1 MTTLYMVKSNP
12 VAGKE
17 AEFNRWYSEV
27 HLPEVLKIEGFQSA
41 QRFGLTSQQL
51 QPQSH
56 NYLAVYAIDGDN
68 IDGTLENLRK
78 ATWLNLSDAI
88 DMTSIEIGIYQA
100 LDDPEPSPD
109 G

>member
-27 HLPEVLKIEGFQSA
+27 HLPEVLQIEGFQSA
-41 QRFGLTSQQL
+41 QRLFLTPLQM

-56 NYLAVYAIDGDN
+56 SYLAIYTIDSNN
-68 IDGTLENLRK
+68 IDGTLENLRN
-78 ATWLNLSDAI
+78 ATWMHLSDAI
-88 DMTSIEIGIYQA
+88 DMATIEIGIYQA
-100 LDDPEPSPD
+100 LNEQVHRTD
-109 G
+109 